1 MKKRLL
7 IVLSVLTFVLCGC
20 SNPEEDKQLAVYKA
34 NMELFFQNVETLNDN
49 INMINPEDEGSSSEL
64 LGYLDSLKTNFQQ
77 MAQLTVPPELDAL
90 SQLAINASNDMNE
103 AVKLYKVAY
112 EGEYSS
118 VDAETAFLYYKRANS
133 ELKSIVKIIHG
144 EYNLETDS
152 DNTSDNLGIQTEEIE
167 STGTSDE
174 YDYDEEYA
182 GENPID
188 DGFVTEEES
197 VEE

>member
-49 INMINPEDEGSSSEL
+49 INMINPEDESSSSEL
-64 LGYLDSLKTNFQQ
+64 LGYLDSLNTNFQQ

>member
-7 IVLSVLTFVLCGC
+7 IVLSVLVLGICGC

-34 NMELFFQNVETLNDN
+34 NMELFFQNVETLNNN
-49 INMINPEDEGSSSEL
+49 INMINPEDKGSASEL
-64 LGYLDSLKTNFQQ
+64 LGYLDSLNTNFQQ
-77 MAQLTVPPELDAL
+77 MSQLTVPPELDAL

-103 AVKLYKVAY
+103 AVKLYRIAY

-152 DNTSDNLGIQTEEIE
+152 DDTSNDFGIETETID
-167 STGTSDE
+167 STDTSDE
-174 YDYDEEYA
+174 YDYDEEYI

-188 DGFVTEEES
+188 DGIVTEEEP

>member
-64 LGYLDSLKTNFQQ
+64 LGYLDSLNTNFQQ

-188 DGFVTEEES
+188 DGFVTEE
-197 VEE
+197 